1 MPARVGGRL
10 FEEEGVILTLFQLL
24 LLLAAAV
31 IFYLFFRQLFS
42 GDFPRRGIDFETKVP
57 DERIGEINRPD
68 KTFARAKEP
77 TSRLRE
83 LMQIADESLEKGD
96 NLEAKKALQSALVLD
111 EENPEVLRRLGVVY
125 MRMNDYVDAKETY
138 EHLLQ
143 IHPEDDLAHGS
154 LANALHKLGEEEA
167 ALREHREAI
176 RLDPGYAPHHY
187 NYANTLYDL
196 GRRKEAF
203 EEYRKA
209 LDLDPNLEEAKKM
222 IGELQR

>member
-1 MPARVGGRL
+1 MT
-10 FEEEGVILTLFQLL
+10 FFQLGL
-24 LLLAAAV
+24 LIAAGV

-42 GDFPRRGIDFETKVP
+42 GDFPRRGIDYEAKVP

-77 TSRLRE
+77 TSRLQE
-83 LMQIADESLEKGD
+83 LLQIADESLEKGD
-96 NLEAKKALQSALVLD
+96 NLEAKKALQSALILD

-138 EHLLQ
+138 KDLLR
-143 IHPEDDLAHGS
+143 IDPDDDLAHGS
-154 LANALHKLGEEEA
+154 LANALHKLGEDEE

-176 RLDPGYAPHHY
+176 RLDPEYAPHHY

-196 GRRKEAF
+196 DRREEALV
-203 EEYRKA
+203 EYREA
-209 LDLDPNLEEAKKM
+209 LRLDPELEEAKKM
-222 IGELQR
+222 IAELQR